1 LASLHTDCIHHAKA
15 SVRQRQNHF
24 PGRCPNDCTN
34 LKVQTKQPGNKN
46 AILNSMGLRMEY
58 IYQLISLSMK
68 WQQWVFQWFSGI
80 LVGDVSLEICCSKL
94 LELELRQILF
104 IIRKCLHGTDNFLLV
119 RFWCRQIL

>member
-1 LASLHTDCIHHAKA
+1 
-15 SVRQRQNHF
+15 
-24 PGRCPNDCTN
+24 
-34 LKVQTKQPGNKN
+34 
-46 AILNSMGLRMEY
+46 MGLRMEY